1 MGEFWKQS
9 FHLFSILKRMIKKNF
24 ITIFI
29 FILSGELLIRF
40 DESFRI
46 MEASRVIKIETSMA
60 ITPEF
65 ELLKNYRINTVDH
78 NYRIMV
84 LGDSY
89 IHGGGIEL
97 KDNFSQQLKILL
109 KAGNYKYEEVYV
121 LDVSKPSS
129 NNFDNIQTYHQF
141 SGKFKPQ
148 VLILGYN
155 YNDILG
161 NLDKEIV
168 MTQIDSFKNVQT
180 STQEKQTFI
189 KKVYDIL
196 YQSKFINFVLHNL
209 HDEMKAHGIVMAKS
223 SFGLMLSDYQ
233 KNNENW
239 MKSKQLLTGMITDAK
254 KNGVQ
259 VYVLKF
265 PEINLLSYPE
275 LFSAAD
281 TAISGFFN
289 NMDIHFIDGAEIF
302 KGEKTEDNILSKYD
316 GHPNERAH
324 HIMADYVYKMIISQ
338 NPAFS
343 K

>member
-1 MGEFWKQS
+1 MVKK
-9 FHLFSILKRMIKKNF
+9 IL
-24 ITIFI
+24 ITILI
-29 FILSGELLIRF
+29 FVLAGELLIRF
-40 DESFRI
+40 DEAFGI
-46 MEASRVIKIETSMA
+46 MEASRVVKIETSLA

-65 ELLKNYRINTVDH
+65 ELLKNNRINTSSN

-89 IHGGGIEL
+89 IHGGGIEF

-109 KAGNYKYEEVYV
+109 KEGNHKYDDVYV

-129 NNFDNIQTYHQF
+129 NNFDNIQTYYQF

-148 VLILGYN
+148 AIILGYN

-168 MTQIDSFKNVQT
+168 LTQIDSFKNIRT
-180 STQEKQTFI
+180 SSQEKQTLI
-189 KKVYDIL
+189 KKIYDIL

-223 SFGLMLSDYQ
+223 SFGLMLSDYH

-239 MKSKQLLTGMITDAK
+239 VKSKQLLSEMIIEAK
-254 KNGVQ
+254 KNGVEI
-259 VYVLKF
+259 YLLKF

-275 LFSAAD
+275 LFSATDKVIAD
-281 TAISGFFN
+281 YFN
-289 NMDIHFIDGAEIF
+289 NMGIHYIDGAEIF

-324 HIMADYVYKMIISQ
+324 HKMATHVYEIICRN
-338 NPAFS
+338 NPDFR